1 MTLDPTIQIT
11 LAFSPEPATQLYQ
24 RVIIRSNCMPVHALA
39 RTDWQMRYPWI
50 EQCQI
55 GVFGR
60 KIDWQTPL
68 NDGERLE
75 FYRPLTIDP
84 MRKRQLKLARKR
96 K

>member
-1 MTLDPTIQIT
+1 MTPNSTIQIT

-24 RVIIRSNCMPVHALA
+24 RVITPSNCTPLHALA
-39 RTDWQMRYPWI
+39 MTDWQMRYPWI

-60 KIDWQTPL
+60 KIDWHTPL